1 MSSDLLPSPRI
12 KPKPRSSNNNN
23 NLHYKQLFALVSL
36 LPNLIYA
43 LPINGV
49 IHELTDGDNDG
60 PMSVSKH
67 QEPLTE
73 GEYYV
78 YLVTSIALVLLG
90 GVFAGLTL
98 GLMGQDEVYLKVMAS
113 SGTPNEQKCA
123 KKVLKLL
130 AKGKHW
136 LLVTLLLGNVITNET
151 LPVILDRF
159 LGGGFVAVFSSTV
172 SIVIF
177 GEIIPQSVCVRYG
190 LQLGAFFAPYVQVLM
205 YIMFPVAYPTAKL
218 LDKIL
223 GEDHGTVYKKS
234 GLKTLVTLHKTMG
247 VERLN
252 EDEVTIISAVLD
264 LKAKPVE
271 DIMTP
276 IKKVFTMSSDTILDE
291 QTVEE
296 IFNAGFSRIP
306 VHLPGEPYNF
316 VGMLLVRIL
325 ISYDPEDALPVSS
338 FPLAT
343 LPETSLETSCL
354 NILNYFQEGKSHM
367 VVVSETPGSDTGAKG
382 VLTLEDVIE
391 ELIGEEIIDESDVYV
406 DVDKNI
412 VRSNPGPLSKR
423 NVTSYLHSLYTS
435 SAKPPLA
442 KQSSFM
448 STLPDT
454 LYFNKRDSIDSQ
466 NQRDSSLDL
475 RKVSSTTAMKPSNL
489 ASSPLQTKNT
499 HVTIKKQPQ
508 LVSAKMNPP
517 NSHVAG
523 DITPSSR
530 LVSPEPEFDPGYG
543 STVHDLHVTDSEA
556 AAFVHGVYKNQAQKI
571 SNVDLADPV
580 NLKSKDKIGNGSS
593 KRQNSATDQK
603 LTVDLSDVRPGFG
616 TSIPV
621 PKPVSAVRNSYVES
635 SAYLNSAGA
644 SVRSGGVPM
653 SSLNGNSTGLIEN
666 IVNIRG
672 VNKTVIEETSSAE
685 YSGIDSDSVKLVK
698 SGSSSKSG
706 KSSKGDKSGNGAS
719 AGDGDRETD
728 GFISKK
734 KGSVWDWGSN

>member
-1 MSSDLLPSPRI
+1 
-12 KPKPRSSNNNN
+12 
-23 NLHYKQLFALVSL
+23 
-36 LPNLIYA
+36 
-43 LPINGV
+43 
-49 IHELTDGDNDG
+49 
-60 PMSVSKH
+60 
-67 QEPLTE
+67 
-73 GEYYV
+73 
-78 YLVTSIALVLLG
+78 
-90 GVFAGLTL
+90 
-98 GLMGQDEVYLKVMAS
+98 
-113 SGTPNEQKCA
+113 
-123 KKVLKLL
+123 
-130 AKGKHW
+130 
-136 LLVTLLLGNVITNET
+136 
-151 LPVILDRF
+151 
-159 LGGGFVAVFSSTV
+159 
-172 SIVIF
+172 
-177 GEIIPQSVCVRYG
+177 
-190 LQLGAFFAPYVQVLM
+190 
-205 YIMFPVAYPTAKL
+205 MFPVAYPTAKL
-218 LDKIL
+218 LDRIL

-276 IKKVFTMSSDTILDE
+276 IDKVFTMSSDTILDE

-435 SAKPPLA
+435 SAKPPLV
-442 KQSSFM
+442 KQSSLM
-448 STLPDT
+448 STLPDA
-454 LYFNKRDSIDSQ
+454 LYFNKRDSLDGQ

-475 RKVSSTTAMKPSNL
+475 RKVSSATAMKPTNL

-499 HVTIKKQPQ
+499 HITIKKQPQ
-508 LVSAKMNPP
+508 LVNVKMNPP
-517 NSHVAG
+517 NSNSHVAG
-523 DITPSSR
+523 DVTPSSR
-530 LVSPEPEFDPGYG
+530 LVSPEPESDPGYG
-543 STVHDLHVTDSEA
+543 STGHDLHVTDSEA
-556 AAFVHGVYKNQAQKI
+556 AAFVHGVYQNQAQKL
-571 SNVDLADPV
+571 SNVDLADSA
-580 NLKSKDKIGNGSS
+580 NLKSKDKKASNGNGSK
-593 KRQNSATDQK
+593 KRQNSTTDQK

-621 PKPVSAVRNSYVES
+621 PKPSSAVRNNYVES

-644 SVRSGGVPM
+644 SIRSGGVPM
-653 SSLNGNSTGLIEN
+653 SSVNGNSTGLIEN

-672 VNKTVIEETSSAE
+672 VNKTVIEETSSGE
-685 YSGIDSDSVKLVK
+685 FSGVDSESVKLVK

-706 KSSKGDKSGNGAS
+706 KSNKGDKP
-719 AGDGDRETD
+719 GDGDGSAGEGDGETD
-728 GFISKK
+728 GFLNKK
-734 KGSVWDWGSN
+734 KASVWDWGSN